1 LRGHSFSPTVVVN
14 RHVAFTCP
22 PENKDHRLKFRVRI
36 GGSAD
41 SGFTAAVG
49 APTVCGTCPIGEKA
63 HSPDE
68 VCHIDTLI
76 PRAKALALVT
86 SDSIGKSGH
95 PPQLARDP
103 PAGLHRAD
111 GRTSRTRR
119 RSNKKK
125 RSAFT
130 SPNLQK
136 TCGHDPPQK
145 KLQEEEPPSLENR

>member
-1 LRGHSFSPTVVVN
+1 M
-14 RHVAFTCP
+14 
-22 PENKDHRLKFRVRI
+22 KFRVRI

-68 VCHIDTLI
+68 VCHVDTLI

-103 PAGLHRAD
+103 PAELRRAD

-119 RSNKKK
+119 RSTRKNARPLLHPMYKKLVVMILRK
-125 RSAFT
+125 
-130 SPNLQK
+130 
-136 TCGHDPPQK
+136 K
-145 KLQEEEPPSLENR
+145 KLQEEEPPSLKDR

>member
-36 GGSAD
+36 GGSAG
-41 SGFTAAVG
+41 SRFTAAIG

-63 HSPDE
+63 HRPDE

-95 PPQLARDP
+95 PQQLARDP
-103 PAGLHRAD
+103 PAELVV
-111 GRTSRTRR
+111 RTVGPAEPGAPHQD
-119 RSNKKK
+119 K

-130 SPNLQK
+130 SSNLLKACGNHPSAKK
-136 TCGHDPPQK
+136 T
-145 KLQEEEPPSLENR
+145 